1 MQRYNPEPGRKR
13 VRSPGETA
21 TAGSRAG
28 LARDQLVHAALDLL
42 REGGLPALSTRR
54 LAERLGVK
62 SPALYWHVRNKDE
75 LLGLV
80 VDALCA
86 GMALPAPGLPF
97 RARIEAIAWEYRRVL
112 LAWPD
117 ATRLFAELAPTGPH
131 RMRLYDA
138 AVGAF
143 LDAGCAPSE
152 AVALATFLRHYL
164 LGMITEE
171 ARQCRSGDAGIP
183 SPSKVLGAEISGTG
197 PLADCPHLAGAAEVL
212 RDIEPEALFGLGLD
226 ILLDGL
232 ERRLSLRRGP
242 AGQA

>member
-1 MQRYNPEPGRKR
+1 MRRNNPEPGRKR
-13 VRSPGETA
+13 VRTPGDTA

-28 LARDQLVHAALDLL
+28 LARDQLVDGALDLL
-42 REGGLPALSTRR
+42 RTAGLPGLSTRR

-80 VDALCA
+80 ADALCA
-86 GMALPAPGLPF
+86 RMALPAPSLPF

-171 ARQCRSGDAGIP
+171 VRQYRSGDAGIP
-183 SPSKVLGAEISGTG
+183 SPTRVLGTEISDTG
-197 PLADCPHLAGAAEVL
+197 PVADCPNLAGVAELL
-212 RDIEPEALFGLGLD
+212 RDIEPETLFGLGLD

-232 ERRLSLRRGP
+232 ERRFSLRRGSAGP
-242 AGQA
+242 A